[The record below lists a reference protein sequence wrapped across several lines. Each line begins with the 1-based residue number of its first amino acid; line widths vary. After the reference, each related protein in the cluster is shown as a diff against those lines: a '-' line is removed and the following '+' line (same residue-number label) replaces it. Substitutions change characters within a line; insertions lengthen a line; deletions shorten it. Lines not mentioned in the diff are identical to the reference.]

1 MTGVFILSHI
11 EKYASISF
19 FTGNCFPVKNAPR
32 RGDAQWGVKGRGRK
46 RPPQARECA
55 KAHSLFK
62 DTAHMHG
69 KVALCIIYPKC
80 YRQILMSFISLE
92 WYCKNV
98 RKHTK

>member
-1 MTGVFILSHI
+1 MRTAAYKVDVASDRRRRENVPRHILCS
-11 EKYASISF
+11 
-19 FTGNCFPVKNAPR
+19 
-32 RGDAQWGVKGRGRK
+32 
-46 RPPQARECA
+46 
-55 KAHSLFK
+55 K